1 MNDMELRKE
10 TRIAELA
17 KRLRLDIAE
26 RSLRSGDHYLTAA
39 AAAKMLGV
47 SSAMANRAMNLLAE
61 DDLLVRHRSRGTFV
75 GAGFDDGS
83 DTANTVVH
91 LLEVMSG
98 GETSDL
104 QAGEMM
110 SALRTVIP
118 DARLV
123 CHFFPENNSTRQ
135 IHDEIKRLAEDDSFG
150 GLVLSSCPRDVQEN
164 IAHAAV
170 PAVLWGSAYPGVD
183 LPYVDLDQEEIGRL
197 MAKQAVEAGCRRLVF
212 VTREIWRE
220 GDTKAFHGITQ
231 TAHKAGLGPDGVR
244 LQNVPETSGESVM
257 QSILGPMI
265 GRVAEASQEPAAF
278 LCRSTAIARQLHQVA
293 QSCDVWDQQRMTIVF
308 DAAFDG
314 DDPEPPGL
322 FVKCEKSLKDAFAI
336 VGNVLCEIMSPDY
349 PKPASVKLPVVCGQ
363 NNHKPPIKPL

>member
-1 MNDMELRKE
+1 MNEMELRKE
-10 TRIAELA
+10 TKISELA

-39 AAAKMLGV
+39 AAAEMLGV

-61 DDLLVRHRSRGTFV
+61 KDLLVRHRSRGTFV
-75 GAGFDDGS
+75 GAGFDDG
-83 DTANTVVH
+83 DDVANTAVH
-91 LLEVMSG
+91 LIEVMSG
-98 GETSDL
+98 AETSDL

-110 SALRTVIP
+110 SALRTIIP

-123 CHFFPENNSTRQ
+123 CHFFPENNSARQ
-135 IHDEIKRLAEDDSFG
+135 IHDEVKRLADDKSFG

-164 IAHAAV
+164 IVRAGV

-197 MAKQAVEAGCRRLVF
+197 MAKQAVEAGCNRLIF

-220 GDTKAFHGITQ
+220 GDTKVFHGITQ
-231 TAHKAGLGPDGVR
+231 KAHKAGLGPDAVR
-244 LQNVPETSGESVM
+244 LQNVPETAGESVM

-293 QSCDVWDQQRMTIVF
+293 QSSGAWDPRRMTIVF

-314 DDPEPPGL
+314 DSQDLPGS
-322 FVKCEKSLKDAFAI
+322 FVKSEKSLKDAFAL
-336 VGNVLCEIMSPDY
+336 VGNVLCESMNTNSQ
-349 PKPASVKLPVVCGQ
+349 KPASVKLPVVCGQ
-363 NNHKPPIKPL
+363 NNNKPPIKPL